1 MTSRAISFHS
11 ILQPE
16 GQDANHPGV
25 CNLSFLFNRQFI
37 FVCFPD
43 FTFMSILILVLIKL
57 FTDHELY
64 IFTIFFEQVYK
75 LYICFINCI
84 KKQHKTKL

>member
-25 CNLSFLFNRQFI
+25 YNLSFLFNRQFI

-64 IFTIFFEQVYK
+64 IF
-75 LYICFINCI
+75 
-84 KKQHKTKL
+84 